1 MVDPRPY
8 AAADAAGHDAAD
20 DGGGHDPSM
29 WDHG

>member
-8 AAADAAGHDAAD
+8 AAAAPGHDAAD